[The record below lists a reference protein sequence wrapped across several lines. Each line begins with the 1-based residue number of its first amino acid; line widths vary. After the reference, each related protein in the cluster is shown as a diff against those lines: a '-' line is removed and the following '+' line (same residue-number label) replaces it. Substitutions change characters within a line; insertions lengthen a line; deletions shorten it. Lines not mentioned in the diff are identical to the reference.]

1 MTEIKHYRCL
11 DGWMWMV
18 YSQVESLAR
27 MVSLMVNE
35 PHEIQD
41 IFQMVTKL
49 KTVRTTATNTH
60 TNTMPS
66 IKQKCVILT
75 KNQANEL
82 HGTYI

>member
-1 MTEIKHYRCL
+1 
-11 DGWMWMV
+11 MV

-41 IFQMVTKL
+41 IIQMEY
-49 KTVRTTATNTH
+49 